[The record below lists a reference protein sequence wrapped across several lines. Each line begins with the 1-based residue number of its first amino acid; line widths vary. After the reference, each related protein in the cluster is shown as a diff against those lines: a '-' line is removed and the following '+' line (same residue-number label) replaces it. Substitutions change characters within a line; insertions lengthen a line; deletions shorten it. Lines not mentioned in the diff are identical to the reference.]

1 MLKVALPQKSNSAH
15 LIHTGLQP
23 GAPQAINDQ
32 KTVSTVFLGLVV
44 R

>member
-15 LIHTGLQP
+15 LSQTGLQP
-23 GAPQAINDQ
+23 VTPRPSMIK
-32 KTVSTVFLGLVV
+32 KTVSTVFLGWVV